1 MTYRIC
7 LLPGDGIGP
16 EVIDCAVRVLC
27 ALPLGWNFIEG
38 GIGYAEYQRSGSP
51 LPDETLLKIRGAD
64 AALFG
69 AVTTPPNIPNYFSP
83 VVRMRQS
90 LDLYANLRPIRSIP
104 HSSAPSGIDFIIVRE
119 NTEGLYSG
127 IERLEED
134 GNRAITERVITRKG
148 SERIIRKAFDLARQ
162 TGRKSVHVIHKA
174 NVLRQTDGLFRAVAI
189 EVARDY
195 PEITMN
201 EMLVDTCAMELVRA
215 PGQFEIIV
223 TTNLFGDIL
232 SDEAC
237 MFVGGLG
244 VAASGN
250 IGSDAA
256 VFEPVH
262 GSAPNLAGTGKANP
276 SATLFAAAMM
286 LDYLNESNHANHLR
300 QSIETC
306 IASGKSTP
314 DLGGNLTTSQMTNE
328 AIATLQTNDNVTLNE
343 VTSYSNSKSLAASRR
358 DSSLPSVVQND
369 ITSNNLERNK
379 S

>member
-1 MTYRIC
+1 MNFKIC

-16 EVIDCAVRVLC
+16 EVIAAAKDVLT
-27 ALPLGWNFIEG
+27 ALPLGWDFTEC
-38 GIGYAEYQRSGSP
+38 GIGFGEYQRSDSP
-51 LPDETLLKIRGAD
+51 LPDSTIQNIRHAD

-90 LDLYANLRPIRSIP
+90 LDLYANLRPTRSIP
-104 HSSAPSGIDFIIVRE
+104 HSSSRAGIDLLIVRE

-127 IERLEED
+127 VERLEDD

-148 SERIIRKAFDLARQ
+148 SERIVRKAFDLARQ
-162 TGRKSVHVIHKA
+162 TNRKSVHVVHKA
-174 NVLRQTDGLFRAVAI
+174 NVLRQTCGLFRAVAF
-189 EVARDY
+189 EVAKEY
-195 PEITMN
+195 PDITMN

-215 PGQFEIIV
+215 PEQFEVIV

-250 IGSDAA
+250 IGVDAA

-262 GSAPNLAGTGKANP
+262 GSAPTLVGTGKANP
-276 SATLFAAAMM
+276 IATFLAAVMM
-286 LDYLNESNHANHLR
+286 LEHLGEKEQAARLRTAVES
-300 QSIETC
+300 C
-306 IASGKSTP
+306 IADGQVTP
-314 DLGGNLTTSQMTNE
+314 DLGGALTTRQ
-328 AIATLQTNDNVTLNE
+328 ATEKVIQRL
-343 VTSYSNSKSLAASRR
+343 
-358 DSSLPSVVQND
+358 
-369 ITSNNLERNK
+369 
-379 S
+379 